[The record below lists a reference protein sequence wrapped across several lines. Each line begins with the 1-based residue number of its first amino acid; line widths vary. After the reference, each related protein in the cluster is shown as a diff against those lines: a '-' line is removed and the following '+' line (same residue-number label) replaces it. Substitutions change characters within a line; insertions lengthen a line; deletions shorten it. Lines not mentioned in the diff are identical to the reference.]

1 MLAFVVL
8 FVRSLAT
15 VTLEYRYLLSQ
26 STPPHVRVSLTTI
39 KYNRN
44 RQVSKVVAM
53 ANVRNTDNS
62 TLVWPLPKFT
72 QKT

>member
-15 VTLEYRYLLSQ
+15 VTLEYHYLLSK
-26 STPPHVRVSLTTI
+26 STPSRVRVSLTTI
-39 KYNRN
+39 KYNRKP
-44 RQVSKVVAM
+44 QVSKVVEM

-62 TLVWPLPKFT
+62 TLVWPLPKT
-72 QKT
+72 